1 MGRSAVW
8 KYFEENKKDSTL
20 AKCLL
25 CVSKPD
31 DIKRGIKLIYN
42 QYLSNDFE

>member
-31 DIKRGIKLIYN
+31 DIKRGI
-42 QYLSNDFE
+42 